1 MMSSLV
7 TVLILFLWTFLL
19 SVALAAS
26 KDQLQAVVTRSLL
39 GRSLLL
45 NFLIIPLWGLF
56 VPELFNLSSEFALGF
71 FMVSLTPGGL
81 LALHFSR
88 LAKGNLIYAVGVILG
103 LSILSILVTPV
114 LFQLRF
120 PELTGDPLA
129 VLPLLGQFLLVI
141 AVPLALAAAIR
152 QYWSQAI
159 QKLQK
164 ITSILSIVFFL
175 TLTILTSNLP
185 IKETERLDWDG
196 LMAIALFILGAWGL
210 GWLFGGPDIATR
222 KVLAIS
228 TSLRN
233 VVICF
238 LIVSGGEFHPQT
250 QAMLIGFNTLVVPMN
265 LIAAIALG
273 RLTQNQSND

>member
-1 MMSSLV
+1 MIPSLV
-7 TVLILFLWTFLL
+7 SVIILFLWTFLF

-26 KDQLQAVVTRSLL
+26 KDQLQAIMTGSLL

-45 NFLIIPLWGLF
+45 NFLIIPLWGLL

-71 FMVSLTPGGL
+71 LMVSLAPGGL

-88 LAKGNLIYAVGVILG
+88 LAKGNLIYAVEVILG
-103 LSILSILVTPV
+103 LSIISILVTPL

-120 PELTGDPLA
+120 PELIGDPLDL
-129 VLPLLGQFLLVI
+129 LPLLGQFLLVI
-141 AVPLALAAAIR
+141 AIPLAAATAVHH
-152 QYWSQAI
+152 YWSHTVPR
-159 QKLQK
+159 LQK
-164 ITSILSIVFFL
+164 MASILSIIFFL
-175 TLTILTSNLP
+175 TLTVLTSNLP
-185 IKETERLDWDG
+185 VTETELLKWDG
-196 LMAIALFILGAWGL
+196 LMAIALFVVGAWGL
-210 GWLFGGPDIATR
+210 GWLFGGPDTATR

-250 QAMLIGFNTLVVPMN
+250 QAMLIGFNKLVVPMN
-265 LIAAIALG
+265 LIAAIAFG
-273 RLTQNQSND
+273 RFIQNQSND

>member
-129 VLPLLGQFLLVI
+129 VLPVLGQFLLVI

-159 QKLQK
+159 QTLQK

-185 IKETERLDWDG
+185 IKETELLDWDG